1 MTIDRRSLLLGA
13 STLALAGAA
22 EAAGSEQQRVNTA
35 DARER
40 VLGIGG
46 LFFRSR
52 NPKELAAWYQLHLGI
67 DPTPTEYGQQVWQQ
81 AAGPTVFAPF
91 PHDTD
96 YFGNP
101 HQGWMINFRV
111 RSLDAMVAQ
120 LSAANIPVKVDTERY
135 PNGRFARLHDPEGN
149 PIELW
154 EPADHGAHS

>member
-1 MTIDRRSLLLGA
+1 MTLDRRNLLLGV
-13 STLALAGAA
+13 STLAALGTTGTAESGQKGAD
-22 EAAGSEQQRVNTA
+22 TTP
-35 DARER
+35 DRER

-52 NPKELAAWYQLHLGI
+52 NPKELAAWYQQHLGV
-67 DPTPTEYGQQVWQQ
+67 DPIPANYDQKSWQQ
-81 AAGPTVFAPF
+81 AAGPTAFAPF
-91 PHDTD
+91 PQNSD

-101 HQGWMINFRV
+101 QQAWMINFRV

-120 LSAANIPVKVDTERY
+120 LSAADIAVKVDPEKY

-154 EPADHGAHS
+154 EPAGGS